1 MRLDHGEYQMT
12 VRHDA
17 RVGHQGPV
25 RLSNTIA
32 PTTLTGAGYNASSA
46 PVIFFVV
53 ILPFGIYK

>member
-1 MRLDHGEYQMT
+1 MI
-12 VRHDA
+12 VRHDT

-32 PTTLTGAGYNASSA
+32 PTTLIDAGYDASSA
-46 PVIFFVV
+46 PVILFDV

>member
-1 MRLDHGEYQMT
+1 MT
-12 VRHDA
+12 VRHNA

-32 PTTLTGAGYNASSA
+32 PTTLTGAGYDASSA
-46 PVIFFVV
+46 HVIFFGV